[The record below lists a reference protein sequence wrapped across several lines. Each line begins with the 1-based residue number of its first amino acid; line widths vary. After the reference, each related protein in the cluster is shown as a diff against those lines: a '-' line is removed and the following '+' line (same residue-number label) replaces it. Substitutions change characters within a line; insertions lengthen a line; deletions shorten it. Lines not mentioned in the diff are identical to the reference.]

1 MKLSL
6 IGGARRGVAQTPP
19 ASFDSPSVK
28 LVLLFPPRPGTPNG
42 RVSRFSKPSI
52 GGNYAK
58 RSTRTRDVAS
68 FNPCARLPHV
78 AVGHWAWEKEA
89 RQRGCGGRA
98 A

>member
-6 IGGARRGVAQTPP
+6 IRRARRVVANTAT
-19 ASFDSPSVK
+19 ASCDSRSVK
-28 LVLLFPPRPGTPNG
+28 LVLLSRQRRGTPNG

-58 RSTRTRDVAS
+58 KPARARDVAS
-68 FNPCARLPHV
+68 FNPGARLPQV

-89 RQRGCGGRA
+89 TSRVRVDLFE
-98 A
+98 